1 MQTRAIHLFVFD
13 TMADW
18 EAAFAIAGIQNPQFQ
33 LAPGRFRVV
42 TVAAQ
47 REPITTAGGVRILP
61 DTTLD
66 EIAPSQSGM
75 LILPGGEQWER
86 GGNSEALAKTRE
98 FIAACVP
105 VAAICAATLALA
117 RAGLL
122 DNRYHTSNARE
133 YLASSRYRGG
143 RFYREVPAISDQGV
157 ITASGVAP
165 IEFAREIFQALGLY
179 GPCMLDAWF
188 ALFKYG
194 DAAQFFELAK
204 YTNRPPAQP
213 MRPGFTESAFPKEIY
228 S

>member
-1 MQTRAIHLFVFD
+1 MQTRAVHLFVFD
-13 TMADW
+13 SMADW

-42 TVAAQ
+42 TVAANL
-47 REPITTAGGVRILP
+47 EPITTAGGVRILP
-61 DTTLD
+61 DTTLA
-66 EIAPSQSGM
+66 EISPSRSGM

-86 GGNSEALAKTRE
+86 GRNSEAIAKTRE

-122 DNRYHTSNARE
+122 DNRYHTSNARD
-133 YLASSRYRGG
+133 YLASCPYRGG
-143 RFYREVPAISDQGV
+143 RFYRDVPAISDQGV

-165 IEFAREIFQALGLY
+165 IDFAREIFQALGLY
-179 GPCMLDAWF
+179 GPCMLDAWY
-188 ALFKYG
+188 ALFKFG
-194 DAAQFFELAK
+194 DANQFFELAQHASQ
-204 YTNRPPAQP
+204 PPTKP
-213 MRPGFTESAFPKEIY
+213 MRPGFTESSFPKEIY

>member
-1 MQTRAIHLFVFD
+1 MIRRDVHLFLFD
-13 TMADW
+13 SMADR
-18 EAAFAIAGIQNPQFQ
+18 EASFAAAGIQGSPAEG
-33 LAPGRFRVV
+33 LPGGYRVV
-42 TVAAQ
+42 TVAPT
-47 REPITTAGGVRILP
+47 RVPITTMGGLPLLP
-61 DTTLD
+61 DMTLD
-66 EIAPSQSGM
+66 ELSPARSAM

-105 VAAICAATLALA
+105 VAAICAATLGLA
-117 RAGLL
+117 RDGLL

-133 YLASSRYRGG
+133 YLGSSRYRGG